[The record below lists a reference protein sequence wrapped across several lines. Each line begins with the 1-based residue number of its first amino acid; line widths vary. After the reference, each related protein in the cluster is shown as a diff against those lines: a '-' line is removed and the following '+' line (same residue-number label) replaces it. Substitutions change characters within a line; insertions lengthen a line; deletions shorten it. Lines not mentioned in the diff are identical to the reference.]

1 MRGGATGRTGL
12 FWMLVG
18 VSLLVSLGSVP
29 YLVSL
34 LAQIP
39 GEGGRRLEARG
50 AFPYLLTAIQNL
62 LLTIPT
68 AWVGLRLAPR
78 AGLAMVKPPAG
89 RTIRIGILGGLAVAG
104 GLVLLAPLLPEI
116 TPKFPLRP
124 AEWWK
129 GLLAS
134 ASAGVNEEI
143 WFRLGVMTALVA
155 MGMGLVRR
163 RAPRVPSVEGA
174 DSPSDEMASVGA
186 ASVGAASAGAASAGA
201 ASQAAAVHAP
211 AWILWPANAIAALLF
226 GALHLPQA
234 ALIAG
239 LSPPVVA
246 FTLIGNGIAGLAF
259 GWLYWKHGLV
269 SAMAAHFSTDIVL
282 HVIAPLAGP

>member
-1 MRGGATGRTGL
+1 MRGGAPGRTGL
-12 FWMLVG
+12 FWMLV
-18 VSLLVSLGSVP
+18 VASLLVSLGSVP

-39 GEGGRRLEARG
+39 GEGGRRFETSGAR
-50 AFPYLLTAIQNL
+50 PYLATAIQNL

-78 AGLAMVKPPAG
+78 AGLAMVKPPVG
-89 RTIRIGILGGLAVAG
+89 RAIRIGVLGGLAVAV
-104 GLVLLAPLLPEI
+104 GLVLLAPILPEI
-116 TPKFPLRP
+116 EPKFPLRP

-143 WFRLGVMTALVA
+143 WFRLGVMTTLVA
-155 MGMGLVRR
+155 AGMELVRR
-163 RAPRVPSVEGA
+163 RGPRALG
-174 DSPSDEMASVGA
+174 SDEMASSEAGSA
-186 ASVGAASAGAASAGA
+186 EAASA
-201 ASQAAAVHAP
+201 AAAVHAP

-246 FTLIGNGIAGLAF
+246 FTLVGNGIAGLAF

-269 SAMAAHFSTDIVL
+269 SAMAAHFSIDIVL